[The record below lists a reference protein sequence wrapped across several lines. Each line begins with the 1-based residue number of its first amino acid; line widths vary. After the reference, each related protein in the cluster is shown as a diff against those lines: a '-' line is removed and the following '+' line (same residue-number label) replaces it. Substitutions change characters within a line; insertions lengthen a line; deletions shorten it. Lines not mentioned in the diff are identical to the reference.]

1 MKITSFFAII
11 IIAMVILVGG
21 TYEAETVE
29 TASISVEGMRCGAC
43 CTKVETALASQNGV
57 KTVSVN
63 LETKFATVE
72 FYPAKVAKSELV
84 QAVSDAG
91 FAVNEAACEYSS
103 EKAKVAAEGAAC
115 NLKSKKKAI

>member
-1 MKITSFFAII
+1 MKKTSFFAII
-11 IIAMVILVGG
+11 VIAMVILVGG

-57 KTVSVN
+57 RTVSVN

-91 FAVNEAACEYSS
+91 FVVNEAACEYSS

>member
-1 MKITSFFAII
+1 MNKTSFFAII

-21 TYEAETVE
+21 NYDAGTVE

-43 CTKVETALASQNGV
+43 CTKVETALAGQNGV

>member
-1 MKITSFFAII
+1 MKKTSFFAII

-21 TYEAETVE
+21 TYETEPVE

-43 CTKVETALASQNGV
+43 CTKVETALARQNGV
-57 KTVSVN
+57 KTVSVD

-84 QAVSDAG
+84 QVVSDAG
-91 FAVNEAACEYSS
+91 FAVNEAACEYSG
-103 EKAKVAAEGAAC
+103 EKAKAAAEGAAC

>member
-1 MKITSFFAII
+1 MKKTSFFAII

-57 KTVSVN
+57 RTVSVN

-72 FYPAKVAKSELV
+72 FYPAKVAKSKLV

>member
-1 MKITSFFAII
+1 MKKTSFFAII

-72 FYPAKVAKSELV
+72 FYPAKVAKLELV

>member
-1 MKITSFFAII
+1 MKKTSFFAII

-21 TYEAETVE
+21 TYEAGTVE

-57 KTVSVN
+57 RTVSVN

>member
-1 MKITSFFAII
+1 MKKTSFFAVI

-21 TYEAETVE
+21 SYEAETVE

>member
-1 MKITSFFAII
+1 MKKTSFFAII

-103 EKAKVAAEGAAC
+103 EKTKVAAEGAAC

>member
-1 MKITSFFAII
+1 MKKTSFFALI
-11 IIAMVILVGG
+11 IIAMVIIVGG
-21 TYEAETVE
+21 TYEAESVE

>member
-1 MKITSFFAII
+1 MKKTSFFAII

-21 TYEAETVE
+21 TYEAGTVE

-43 CTKVETALASQNGV
+43 CTKVETALTGKNGV

-72 FYPAKVAKSELV
+72 YYPAKVAKSELV

-91 FAVNEAACEYSS
+91 FAVNEAACEYSF

>member
-1 MKITSFFAII
+1 MKKTSFFAII

-43 CTKVETALASQNGV
+43 STKVETALAGQNGV
-57 KTVSVN
+57 KTVSVD
-63 LETKFATVE
+63 LETEFATVE
-72 FYPAKVAKSELV
+72 YYPAKVAKSELV